1 MSWELA
7 LVAGQLILGAIGG
20 AQQSSAQRSAALAS
34 NKETKKLNEA
44 NYERDTENW
53 EIDFL
58 SRMSQYAWQLAE
70 TEAAR
75 YTDAVAKADYEKQQS
90 SIIDST
96 IQNLLLNSEA
106 LTDQYVTAENIRYN
120 DEVRSAIYE
129 SKQLGLDFNGQQLDA
144 ATARIQNR
152 IDTKGQLA
160 NSKIGRMLAIEESN
174 RGAKLGTK
182 VNNMQ
187 YRDARDII
195 QNNAAM
201 ERKSINFDKRLANDR
216 IKFNRDTE
224 IAFNNMEAAQSNR
237 QAMTAVAQYMQ
248 GIKAQK
254 IQSDAL
260 LAQTENK
267 GADIQEQILLGE
279 QLDTLERD
287 AQYVAAIT
295 ESAVRKNQAAVRQ
308 GGSNSSNKV
317 SLDAMQAFGRTYGE
331 MRVQQNA
338 RRQAMASYNASVQG
352 EVAQQFAAIANETE
366 SLKKSIFATKKLNI
380 LRNNE
385 YKFKKQSIKANAA
398 LQIRQNNFTSKQN
411 KFMVKQAAE
420 DQLVQLLNN
429 KNANNA
435 NLEFNRLN
443 TNRRANYEK
452 KLNDISTKANSK
464 LNKYGINKGF
474 RLERQDYRADFVNNR
489 QIFNRSTVPGF
500 NLANRQGQREYQ
512 ALIQNSF
519 NAVNSAATPYREA
532 IINDPLLPIAGL
544 APELQ
549 NSKKVYVP
557 STGSIVLNAGM
568 GAARTLMANAS
579 IDNSGN
585 LQFFR

>member
-1 MSWELA
+1 MGWELA
-7 LVAGQLILGAIGG
+7 AIAGIIGLIQGG
-20 AQQSSAQRSAALAS
+20 IQGSAQRSAALAS

-44 NYERDTENW
+44 NFERDTENW

-58 SRMSQYAWQLAE
+58 SKMSQYAWQLAE
-70 TEAAR
+70 TEAAK
-75 YTDAVAKADYEKQQS
+75 YTDAVAKADYKKQQS
-90 SIIDST
+90 TLIDTT

-106 LTDQYVTAENIRYN
+106 LEDQYVVAEQQRYN
-120 DEVRSAIYE
+120 DEVRDAIYR
-129 SKQLGLDFNGQQLDA
+129 SKQLGLDYRGDQLSA
-144 ATARIQNR
+144 GLQRMENR
-152 IDTKGQLA
+152 INTKGQLA
-160 NSKIGRMLAIEESN
+160 NSNIAEMLNREEAN
-174 RGAKLGTK
+174 KGAKLQTQ
-182 VNNMQ
+182 VNKMQ

-195 QNNAAM
+195 ENV
-201 ERKSINFDKRLANDR
+201 EKINLKRLSFDKKMANNN
-216 IKFNRDTE
+216 IKFERDTQ

-338 RRQAMASYNASVQG
+338 RRQAMTNYNASVQG
-352 EVAQQFAAIANETE
+352 EIAQQFASIANETE
-366 SLKKSIFATKKLNI
+366 SLKKSIFATKKINK

-385 YKFKKQSIKANAA
+385 YKFRKQSIKQAA
-398 LQIRQNNFTSKQN
+398 QLQIRDNNFKTKQD
-411 KFMVKQAAE
+411 KFSIKQQAD
-420 DQLVQLLNN
+420 DQLIQLLNN
-429 KNANNA
+429 KNAANA
-435 NLEFNRLN
+435 TLEFNRMN
-443 TNRRANYEK
+443 TVRRGKYEE
-452 KLNDISTKANSK
+452 KLSNIDTKATSK
-464 LNKYGINKGF
+464 LNRYGIRKG
-474 RLERQDYRADFVNNR
+474 LNLQRQDYRGAYHNNKR
-489 QIFNRSTVPGF
+489 VFNQSTLTGF
-500 NLANRQGQREYQ
+500 ELANRQGMREYQ

-544 APELQ
+544 APELKD
-549 NSKKVYVP
+549 SKEIYVP
-557 STGSIVLNAGM
+557 STGSIVLQAGM
-568 GAARTLMANAS
+568 GAARTLMSRAS

>member
-1 MSWELA
+1 MSWELGA
-7 LVAGQLILGAIGG
+7 LAIDLFLGFGQGLLGA
-20 AQQSSAQRSAALAS
+20 SSQRSAALAA

-44 NYERDTENW
+44 NFKRDTKTW

-58 SRMSQYAWQLAE
+58 SKMSQYAWQMAE

-90 SIIDST
+90 TIIDST

-106 LTDQYVTAENIRYN
+106 LTDKYVTAENIRYK
-120 DEVRSAIYE
+120 DEVRSAIYD
-129 SKQLGLDFNGQQLDA
+129 SKQLGLGFQGEQLDT
-144 ATARIQNR
+144 ATARMQNR

-160 NSKIGRMLAIEESN
+160 NSKIGQMLALDESN
-174 RGAKLGTK
+174 QGANLRTK
-182 VNNMQ
+182 INNMQ
-187 YRDARDII
+187 YRDNRGII
-195 QNNAAM
+195 KNNRALELGLLEGRTNRANQNV
-201 ERKSINFDKRLANDR
+201 EFE
-216 IKFNRDTE
+216 RDTQV
-224 IAFNNMEAAQSNR
+224 AFNNMEAAQSNR

-308 GGSNSSNKV
+308 GGSNSSNKI

-338 RRQAMASYNASVQG
+338 RRQAMANYNASVQG
-352 EVAQQFAAIANETE
+352 EVAQEFAAIANQTQT
-366 SLKKSIFATKKLNI
+366 LQKSISATKDLNT

-385 YKFKKQSIKANAA
+385 YKFNDSYLKQSAQ
-398 LQIRQNNFTSKQN
+398 LQINDNNSAREQDRFSIRQ
-411 KFMVKQAAE
+411 QAD
-420 DQLVQLLNN
+420 DQLTQLLNN
-429 KNANNA
+429 RNGFNATT
-435 NLEFNRLN
+435 EYGRQS
-443 TNRRANYEK
+443 TNRRARYERT
-452 KLNDISTKANSK
+452 LNDISTKANSK
-464 LNKYGINKGF
+464 LNRYGINKGF
-474 RLERQDYRADFVNNR
+474 GLARQDYRADFVNNR
-489 QIFNRSTVPGF
+489 QNFNRSTVPGF

-544 APELQ
+544 APELKD
-549 NSKKVYVP
+549 SKEIYVP
-557 STGSIVLNAGM
+557 STGSIVLQAGM
-568 GAARTLMANAS
+568 GAARTLMSRAS
-579 IDNSGN
+579 TDNSGN
-585 LQFFR
+585 LTFYR

>member
-1 MSWELA
+1 MSWELGLLA
-7 LVAGQLILGAIGG
+7 LDLAFGFGSGLVGGQ
-20 AQQSSAQRSAALAS
+20 SQRSAAVAA

-44 NYERDTENW
+44 NFERDTENW

-58 SRMSQYAWQLAE
+58 SKMSQYAWQIAE

-75 YTDAVAKADYEKQQS
+75 YTDAIAKADYEKNQS
-90 SIIDST
+90 TLIDST

-120 DEVRSAIYE
+120 DEMRSAIYD
-129 SKQLGLDFNGQQLDA
+129 STQLGLGFQGQKLDK
-144 ATARIQNR
+144 ATGLTQNKIER
-152 IDTKGQLA
+152 QGRLA
-160 NSKIGRMLAIEESN
+160 NSRIGEMLALDESN
-174 RGAKLGTK
+174 QGASLRTK
-182 VNNMQ
+182 INNMQ
-187 YRDARDII
+187 YRDNKGII
-195 QNNAAM
+195 NNNR
-201 ERKSINFDKRLANDR
+201 ELELGLIEGRTNRANQK
-216 IKFNRDTE
+216 IGFERDTQV
-224 IAFNNMEAAQSNR
+224 AFNNMEAAQSNR

-308 GGSNSSNKV
+308 GGSNSSSKI

-331 MRVQQNA
+331 MRVQQDA
-338 RRQAMASYNASVQG
+338 RRQAMANYNASVQG
-352 EVAQQFAAIANETE
+352 EVAQEFAAIANQTET
-366 SLKKSIFATKKLNI
+366 LKKSIFSTKKLNK

-385 YKFKKQSIKANAA
+385 YKFNDSYLKQSAQ
-398 LQIRQNNFTSKQN
+398 LQINDNNSQREQDRFSIRQ
-411 KFMVKQAAE
+411 QAD
-420 DQLVQLLNN
+420 DQLTQLLNS
-429 KNANNA
+429 KNGNNA
-435 NLEFNRLN
+435 TTEFSRKG
-443 TNRRANYEK
+443 TNRRAKYERT
-452 KLNDISTKANSK
+452 LNDISTKANSR
-464 LNKYGINKGF
+464 LNRYGINKGF
-474 RLERQDYRADFVNNR
+474 GLERQDYKADFTNNR
-489 QIFNRSTVPGF
+489 QTFNQSTVPGF

-519 NAVNSAATPYREA
+519 NSVNSAATPYREA

-544 APELQ
+544 APELKD
-549 NSKKVYVP
+549 SKKVYVP
-557 STGSIVLNAGM
+557 STGSIVLQAGM
-568 GAARTLMANAS
+568 GAARTLMSKAS
-579 IDNSGN
+579 TDNSGN
-585 LQFFR
+585 LTFYK